1 MRWMKFKLKNNNH
14 WVTFSTKSI
23 PPTQHTPPP
32 CRKRCMNYKFIGVFV
47 SVFPQLRDADNGIRT
62 FFGVINQFSF
72 VRNDLHASGTC
83 RIACTLF
90 VRLRICKLGMHSKL
104 QLWRP
109 NDAYLLAIFSTMGI
123 QSPYGTHVQ
132 NDWAARLQSDWS
144 GRPLIFHFMYPHRK
158 GAVGFRWLRCLL
170 VYGRIPK
177 IPFDQSAHEV
187 HIRSTEEKKT
197 VLLKFSPT
205 VSSPRALITE
215 IATIYKWVICYQVHT
230 RHKSR
235 HVASIHRR
243 SSGWLLPMPGKV

>member
-109 NDAYLLAIFSTMGI
+109 NDAYLSAIFSTMGER
-123 QSPYGTHVQ
+123 
-132 NDWAARLQSDWS
+132 AR
-144 GRPLIFHFMYPHRK
+144 
-158 GAVGFRWLRCLL
+158 
-170 VYGRIPK
+170 
-177 IPFDQSAHEV
+177 
-187 HIRSTEEKKT
+187 TERTSKMIE
-197 VLLKFSPT
+197 
-205 VSSPRALITE
+205 PRAYNLTDLADRWFSISC
-215 IATIYKWVICYQVHT
+215 IHT
-230 RHKSR
+230 
-235 HVASIHRR
+235 V
-243 SSGWLLPMPGKV
+243 KVL